1 MRHLG
6 DPISRRAA
14 RPLGWYLPRDRAGY
28 IDKVVSYGPI
38 AYWVLNETA
47 GATAADQINSPAQD
61 GTYTGVTLADTLG
74 PDGVNNA
81 PLFDGAND
89 FVNVQTAAFAA
100 AFSGTEGT
108 AMIWAKVFN
117 AGVWTDGSERK
128 AYRYEVDGSNIVHLA
143 RRSVCW
149 IQWWSVAD
157 GNARLYQDGA
167 EVANSPLAIA
177 GVWGGNPAISVIGAQ
192 TLLAVNPWYGWLAHC
207 AVWDSA
213 LIQAAITDLSSAT
226 P

>member
-1 MRHLG
+1 
-6 DPISRRAA
+6 
-14 RPLGWYLPRDRAGY
+14 
-28 IDKVVSYGPI
+28 
-38 AYWVLNETA
+38 
-47 GATAADQINSPAQD
+47 
-61 GTYTGVTLADTLG
+61 
-74 PDGVNNA
+74 
-81 PLFDGAND
+81 
-89 FVNVQTAAFAA
+89 
-100 AFSGTEGT
+100 
-108 AMIWAKVFN
+108 MIWAKVFN

-143 RRSVCW
+143 RRSVNNNRMYSDYEAGGTVERINVDGLSSTDWICW

-207 AVWDSA
+207 A
-213 LIQAAITDLSSAT
+213 ITDLSSAT